1 MSSSEFRVPSS
12 EGAYRNLE
20 PGTRNSGPLA
30 GLGEIELPA
39 LSMDIFDPVQKQY
52 RTLRSEGMRLQ
63 VSAAGFA
70 PWTRAAENIAG
81 ASYLLELVLRRPVA
95 LARLKPTRN
104 GNASRKRV
112 VSAATR

>member
-1 MSSSEFRVPSS
+1 MRFANALDAESGGRIQQLRV
-12 EGAYRNLE
+12 EQNDG
-20 PGTRNSGPLA
+20 
-30 GLGEIELPA
+30 
-39 LSMDIFDPVQKQY
+39 
-52 RTLRSEGMRLQ
+52 RLQ